1 MSTQPRW
8 HPTFESLFLCEDRH
22 DKLHSFSHSIVEI
35 QQGCFFFPDC
45 SLTWNQP
52 EAWLH
57 PENFLLEIQTFKFW
71 TTCLKR
77 EGNVYI
83 QNMKSDRKTSCGP
96 PREFRSRPLQQISPC
111 CRGGGRQKR
120 QITVTWWLWSYSG
133 NVVVLINSTGSLPA
147 EVSLY
152 LLCGTVS
159 FFLPWGQDIFF
170 GFRGTLIIPAV
181 AAVVHRRPL
190 SSWLAMMGEGVGAL
204 GSCLGGG
211 GGRRQFDHV
220 GSSWWERSHALTPS
234 QRTRLSAQISPWITQ
249 LIVTGLAAAMR
260 CLLLNA
266 WVLQQGSFRW
276 FQTWENKWMLNRENQ
291 WYEKSLK
298 QVDASSNVISCH
310 SKHKPMLGIDG
321 SSDELG

>member
-1 MSTQPRW
+1 MTSPFWIVISAWRQTRQ
-8 HPTFESLFLCEDRH
+8 TSQLFTLNCRNSAR
-22 DKLHSFSHSIVEI
+22 L
-35 QQGCFFFPDC
+35 FFFPDC

-57 PENFLLEIQTFKFW
+57 PENFLLEIQTNKFW

-120 QITVTWWLWSYSG
+120 QITVTWWLWSHSG

-159 FFLPWGQDIFF
+159 FSLPWGQDIFF
-170 GFRGTLIIPAV
+170 RI
-181 AAVVHRRPL
+181 
-190 SSWLAMMGEGVGAL
+190 
-204 GSCLGGG
+204 
-211 GGRRQFDHV
+211 
-220 GSSWWERSHALTPS
+220 
-234 QRTRLSAQISPWITQ
+234 
-249 LIVTGLAAAMR
+249 
-260 CLLLNA
+260 
-266 WVLQQGSFRW
+266 
-276 FQTWENKWMLNRENQ
+276 
-291 WYEKSLK
+291 
-298 QVDASSNVISCH
+298 
-310 SKHKPMLGIDG
+310 
-321 SSDELG
+321 